1 MKKLSLLLFVGLL
14 VGLTYQAKAQFISKE
29 ELIFLT
35 SEWTGERFPDGR
47 PKIPDEYIERAK
59 KIGLDEAW
67 QILNNRG
74 YTQQFD
80 GNFKMIY
87 DDIPVVGRAVTAT
100 FLPSRPDLEKSIK
113 DRGWSK
119 EYGFMGNTNSW
130 PIQVLQKGDVYVA
143 SCFGKIEAG
152 TMIGDM
158 LATSIFSKTGTGVIF
173 DAAARD
179 IRGILKFV
187 PGFNVYVRDW
197 HPSFLKDVVLTGL
210 NTPTRIGNAIA
221 MPGDLVIS
229 DRSGVLFIP
238 AHMVKQVL
246 DVAEFLDR
254 RDTYSRHVLRTGKFQ
269 SGQID
274 AEWTNEIK
282 EDFLS
287 WLRENPSMGSMT
299 RAELDKIMQERTW

>member
-1 MKKLSLLLFVGLL
+1 MKKLSLLLLVSLL
-14 VGLTYQAKAQFISKE
+14 VSLCYEAEAQRISRE

-35 SEWTGERFPDGR
+35 SEWKGERFPDGR
-47 PKIPDEYIERAK
+47 PKVPDALIERAK

-67 QILNNRG
+67 QVLNNRG

-87 DDIPVVGRAVTAT
+87 DDVPIVGRVVTAT
-100 FLPSRPDLEKSIK
+100 FLPSRPDIEKNIK
-113 DRGWSK
+113 ERGWAN
-119 EYGFMGNTNSW
+119 GFMGNTNSW
-130 PIQVLQKGDVYVA
+130 PIQVLEQGDVYVA
-143 SCFGKIEAG
+143 NCFGKIEAG

-158 LATSIFSKTGTGVIF
+158 LATSIYSKTGTGVIF

-210 NTPTRIGNAIA
+210 NTPTIIGNAIA
-221 MPGDLVIS
+221 MPGDLVIT

-238 AHMVKQVL
+238 AHMVQQVVE
-246 DVAEFLDR
+246 VAEFLDR
-254 RDTYSRHVLRTGKFQ
+254 RDTYSRYVLRIGKYQ

-282 EDFLS
+282 EDFLA
-287 WLRENPSMGSMT
+287 WLRANPEMGVMT
-299 RAELDKIMQERTW
+299 RAELDKIMEERTW

>member
-1 MKKLSLLLFVGLL
+1 MKKLSLLLVVALLAGLS
-14 VGLTYQAKAQFISKE
+14 YKAKAQFISKE

-35 SEWTGERFPDGR
+35 SEWKGERFPDGR
-47 PKIPDEYIERAK
+47 PKIPDEFIERAK

-87 DDIPVVGRAVTAT
+87 DDVPVVGRAVTAT
-100 FLPSRPDLEKSIK
+100 FLPSRPDLENNIK
-113 DRGWSK
+113 ERGLK
-119 EYGFMGNTNSW
+119 NGYMGNTNSW
-130 PIQVLQKGDVYVA
+130 PIQVLEKGDVYVA
-143 SCFGKIEAG
+143 NCFGKIEAG

-158 LATSIFSKTGTGVIF
+158 LATSIYSKTGTGVIF

-187 PGFNVYVRDW
+187 PGFNVYARDF

-210 NTPTRIGNAIA
+210 NTPTKIGAAIA
-221 MPGDLVIS
+221 MPGDLVIT

-238 AHMVKQVL
+238 AHMVQQVL

-254 RDTYSRHVLRTGKFQ
+254 RDTYSRYVLRTGKYQ

-282 EDFLS
+282 EDFLA
-287 WLRENPSMGSMT
+287 WLRANPEMGSMT

>member
-14 VGLTYQAKAQFISKE
+14 IGLSYNAKAQFITKE

-35 SEWTGERFPDGR
+35 SEWKGERFPDGR

-67 QILNNRG
+67 QVLNNRG

-80 GNFKMIY
+80 GNWKMIY
-87 DDIPVVGRAVTAT
+87 DDIPVIGRVVTAT
-100 FLPSRPDLEKSIK
+100 FLPSRPDIEKSIK
-113 DRGWSK
+113 ERGWSNG
-119 EYGFMGNTNSW
+119 YLGNTNSW
-130 PIQVLQKGDVYVA
+130 PIQVLEKGDVYVA
-143 SCFGKIEAG
+143 STFGKIEAG

-158 LATSIFSKTGTGVIF
+158 LATSIFSKTGAGVIF
-173 DAAARD
+173 DASVRD
-179 IRGILKFV
+179 VRGIMMFV
-187 PGFNVYVRDW
+187 PGFNVFARDF

-229 DRSGVLFIP
+229 NRSGVLFIP
-238 AHMVKQVL
+238 AHMVQQVL

-254 RDTYSRHVLRTGKFQ
+254 RDTYSRYVLRIGRYQ

-274 AEWTNEIK
+274 AEWTDEIK
-282 EDFLS
+282 EDFLK
-287 WLRENPSMGSMT
+287 WLRENPSMGTMT

>member
-1 MKKLSLLLFVGLL
+1 MKKLSLLLLIGLL
-14 VGLTYQAKAQFISKE
+14 IGISYQAKSQFISKE

-35 SEWTGERFPDGR
+35 SEWDGERFPDGR

-67 QILNNRG
+67 QVLNNRG

-80 GNFKMIY
+80 GNWKMIY
-87 DDIPVVGRAVTAT
+87 DDVLIVGRVVTAT
-100 FLPSRPDLEKSIK
+100 FLPSRPDIEKSIK
-113 DRGWSK
+113 ERGWSNG
-119 EYGFMGNTNSW
+119 YMGNTNSW
-130 PIQVLQKGDVYVA
+130 PIQVLEKGDVYVA
-143 SCFGKIEAG
+143 STFGKIEAG

-158 LATSIFSKTGTGVIF
+158 LATSIFSKTGAGVIF
-173 DAAARD
+173 DASVRD
-179 IRGILKFV
+179 VRGIMMFV
-187 PGFNVYVRDW
+187 PGFNVFARDF

-221 MPGDLVIS
+221 MPGDLVITN
-229 DRSGVLFIP
+229 RSGVLFIP

-254 RDTYSRHVLRTGKFQ
+254 RDTYSRYVLRIGKYQ

-274 AEWTNEIK
+274 AEWTSEIK

-287 WLRENPSMGSMT
+287 WLRENPEMGSMT
-299 RAELDKIMQERTW
+299 RAELDKIMEERTW

>member
-1 MKKLSLLLFVGLL
+1 MKKLSLLLFIGLL
-14 VGLTYQAKAQFISKE
+14 IGISYQAKSQFISKE

-35 SEWTGERFPDGR
+35 SEWEGERFPDGR

-67 QILNNRG
+67 QVLNNRG

-80 GNFKMIY
+80 GNWKMIY
-87 DDIPVVGRAVTAT
+87 DDVLIVGRVVTAT
-100 FLPSRPDLEKSIK
+100 FLPSRPDIEKSIK
-113 DRGWSK
+113 ERGWSNG
-119 EYGFMGNTNSW
+119 YMGNTNSW
-130 PIQVLQKGDVYVA
+130 PIQVLEKGDVYVA
-143 SCFGKIEAG
+143 STFGKIEAG

-158 LATSIFSKTGTGVIF
+158 LATSIFSKTGAGVIF
-173 DAAARD
+173 DASVRD
-179 IRGILKFV
+179 VRGIMMFV
-187 PGFNVYVRDW
+187 PGFNVFARDF

-210 NTPTRIGNAIA
+210 NTPCRIGNAIA
-221 MPGDLVIS
+221 MPGDLVITN
-229 DRSGVLFIP
+229 RSGVLFIP

-254 RDTYSRHVLRTGKFQ
+254 RDTYSRYVLRIGKYQ

-274 AEWTNEIK
+274 AEWTSEIK

-287 WLRENPSMGSMT
+287 WLRENPEMGSMT
-299 RAELDKIMQERTW
+299 RAELDKIMEERTW

>member
-1 MKKLSLLLFVGLL
+1 MKKLSLLLLVGLL
-14 VGLTYQAKAQFISKE
+14 VSLTYHAEAQRISRE

-35 SEWTGERFPDGR
+35 SEWKGERFPDGR
-47 PKIPDEYIERAK
+47 PKVPDALIERAK

-87 DDIPVVGRAVTAT
+87 DDVPIVGRVVTAT
-100 FLPSRPDLEKSIK
+100 FLPSRPDIEKNIK
-113 DRGWSK
+113 ERGWSN
-119 EYGFMGNTNSW
+119 GFMGNTNSW
-130 PIQVLQKGDVYVA
+130 PIQILEQGDVYVA
-143 SCFGKIEAG
+143 NCFGKIEAG

-158 LATSIFSKTGTGVIF
+158 LATSIYSKTGTGVIF

-210 NTPTRIGNAIA
+210 NTPTIIGNAIA
-221 MPGDLVIS
+221 MPGDLVIT

-238 AHMVKQVL
+238 AHMVQQVIE
-246 DVAEFLDR
+246 VAEFLDR
-254 RDTYSRHVLRTGKFQ
+254 RDTYSRYVLRIGKYQ

-282 EDFLS
+282 EDFLA
-287 WLRENPSMGSMT
+287 WLRANPEMGVMT
-299 RAELDKIMQERTW
+299 RAELDKIMEERTW

>member
-1 MKKLSLLLFVGLL
+1 MKKLSILLFIGALIGLN
-14 VGLTYQAKAQFISKE
+14 YQTAKAQFITKE

-35 SEWTGERFPDGR
+35 SEWKGERFPDGR
-47 PKIPDEYIERAK
+47 PKIPDEFIERAK

-87 DDIPVVGRAVTAT
+87 DDVPVVGRAVTAT
-100 FLPSRPDLEKSIK
+100 FLPSRPDLENNIK
-113 DRGWSK
+113 ERGLK
-119 EYGFMGNTNSW
+119 NGYMGNTNSW
-130 PIQVLQKGDVYVA
+130 PIQVLEKGDVYVA

-158 LATSIFSKTGTGVIF
+158 LATSIYSKTGTGVIF

-179 IRGILKFV
+179 IRGIVKFV
-187 PGFNVYVRDW
+187 PGFNVYVRDF

-210 NTPTRIGNAIA
+210 NTPTKIGTAIA

-238 AHMVKQVL
+238 AHMVQQVL
-246 DVAEFLDR
+246 NVAEFLDR
-254 RDTYSRHVLRTGKFQ
+254 RDTYSRHVLRTGKYQ

-282 EDFLS
+282 EDFLA
-287 WLRENPSMGSMT
+287 WLRANPDMGSMT

>member
-14 VGLTYQAKAQFISKE
+14 VGISYQAKSQFISKE

-35 SEWTGERFPDGR
+35 SEWKGERFPDGR
-47 PKIPDEYIERAK
+47 PKIPDELIERAK

-74 YTQQFD
+74 YTCQFD

-87 DDIPVVGRAVTAT
+87 DDVPIVGRAVTAM
-100 FLPSRPDLEKSIK
+100 FSPSRPDLEKNIK
-113 DRGWSK
+113 ERGLANG
-119 EYGFMGNTNSW
+119 YMGNTNSW
-130 PIQVLQKGDVYVA
+130 PIQILEKGDVYVA
-143 SCFGKIEAG
+143 NTFGKIDAG

-179 IRGILKFV
+179 IRGIMKFV

-210 NTPTRIGNAIA
+210 NTPTRIGNAIV
-221 MPGDLVIS
+221 MPGDLVIT

-238 AHMVKQVL
+238 AHMVQQVVE
-246 DVAEFLDR
+246 VAEFLDK
-254 RDTYSRHVLRTGKFQ
+254 RDTYSRYVLRIGKYQ

-287 WLRENPSMGSMT
+287 WLRANPSVGSPMT
-299 RAELDKIMQERTW
+299 RAELDRIMQERTW